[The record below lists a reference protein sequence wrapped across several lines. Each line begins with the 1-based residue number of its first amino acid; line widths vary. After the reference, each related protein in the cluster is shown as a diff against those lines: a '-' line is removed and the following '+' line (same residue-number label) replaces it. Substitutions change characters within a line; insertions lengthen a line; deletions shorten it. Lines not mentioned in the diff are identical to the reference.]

1 MSSLV
6 TPASPVASLLRTSL
20 ALMALDV
27 MIDLLLPFT
36 HIGFQP
42 ALFMNVSTA
51 TAYTLLRQAW
61 P

>member
-1 MSSLV
+1 
-6 TPASPVASLLRTSL
+6 
-20 ALMALDV
+20 MALDV